1 MRVETVGVRELKNE
15 ATRIVRAVREDGVE
29 YVVTVHGD
37 PVAVLRPFTA
47 GDAARLRR
55 AALEAHLAEVE
66 ALADEIGRAWSSP
79 LTGVEAVQDQRRG

>member
-1 MRVETVGVRELKNE
+1 MTVESVGVRELKNG
-15 ATRIVRAVREDGVE
+15 ATRIIRSIREDGVE
-29 YVVTVHGD
+29 YVVTVHGE
-37 PVAVLRPFTA
+37 PTAVIRPFTA
-47 GDAARLRR
+47 EDAERLRK